1 MKKTIFTGAGV
12 ALVTPMNADGSVNYE
27 MLGKLLD
34 FQIENGTDAI
44 VVCATSGE
52 SATLSHEE
60 HKKAIKFAVD
70 RVAHR
75 VPVIAGT
82 GSNKTETALELSLE
96 AEKCGA
102 DALLI
107 VTPYYNKTTQSGL
120 VRHYTYIADR
130 VNTPIIVYNVPSRT
144 GLNILP
150 STYAQLAK
158 HPNIVATKEANGN
171 LAAIA
176 ETMALCGD
184 DLAVYSGEDTEIVA
198 ISALGGKGVISVL
211 SNIMPRATHEMCSKV
226 FNGDIKGAAKLQL
239 DTIGLVKALFCET
252 SPIPAKK
259 ALQLMGYDVGE
270 CRMPLAP
277 MLPENVEYLKKELAK
292 LGLIA

>member
-12 ALVTPMNADGSVNYE
+12 ALVTPMNEDGSVNYE
-27 MLGKLLD
+27 MLGKLID
-34 FQIENGTDAI
+34 FQIENSTDAI
-44 VVCATSGE
+44 IVCATSGE
-52 SATLSHEE
+52 SATLTHEE
-60 HKKAIKFAVD
+60 HKKAVKFSVD

-82 GSNKTETALELSLE
+82 GSNNTAVALELSLE

-107 VTPYYNKTTQSGL
+107 VTPYYNKTTQSGI

-150 STYAQLAK
+150 STYLELSK
-158 HPNIVATKEANGN
+158 HPNIVAIKEANGN
-171 LAAIA
+171 LAAVA

-184 DLAVYSGEDTEIVA
+184 NIDVYSGEDTEIVA
-198 ISALGGKGVISVL
+198 ICALGGKGVISVL
-211 SNIMPRATHEMCSKV
+211 SNIMPKETHDMCAKV
-226 FNGDIKGAAKLQL
+226 FAGDLKGAAKLQF
-239 DTIGLVKALFCET
+239 DTMGLVKALFCET

-259 ALQLMGYDVGE
+259 ALQLMGYEVGE

-277 MLPENVEYLKKELAK
+277 MLPENIGHLKKELSK